1 MNARELLDLIDK
13 HASPHSVRAD
23 GLDVKE
29 TILRALRLLAAAEA
43 NDGTGCELIENLRT
57 EADLCRNETATDIAD
72 LLDDAASA
80 LIATGAQFNALKDE
94 RNGLAAR
101 VRELERDAERV
112 RLGLALSLDPLVI
125 NSDNIGGIRRSLFL
139 PVDCLWNAMV
149 RELTAERENQPPRH
163 RDDVQQE
170 IDAARGSKP

>member
-13 HASPHSVRAD
+13 HASPHSVRVD

-43 NDGTGCELIENLRT
+43 NDGSIPEMTKAVQEGRGIELGC
-57 EADLCRNETATDIAD
+57 
-72 LLDDAASA
+72 
-80 LIATGAQFNALKDE
+80 QFERE

>member
-1 MNARELLDLIDK
+1 MNAKQMISKLDGYGGIIPFNSEELDI
-13 HASPHSVRAD
+13 
-23 GLDVKE
+23 
-29 TILRALRLLAAAEA
+29 TLRALRLLAAAEA
-43 NDGTGCELIENLRT
+43 NDGGAPE
-57 EADLCRNETATDIAD
+57 TDILWRGLNVMQASVLPLKEIHNRTVEDIKTLAD
-72 LLDDAASA
+72 FARRLER
-80 LIATGAQFNALKDE
+80 E

>member
-1 MNARELLDLIDK
+1 MNARELHDAINENTMRNTPLTE
-13 HASPHSVRAD
+13 
-23 GLDVKE
+23 GEEE
-29 TILRALRLLAAAEA
+29 TILRALRLLAAAEGGEA
-43 NDGTGCELIENLRT
+43 ERSKLVEDLRT
-57 EADLCRNETATDIAD
+57 EADLCRNETAEDIAE
-72 LLDDAASA
+72 LLDDAASSI
-80 LIATGAQFNALKDE
+80 IAMSSQFKALKDE

-101 VRELERDAERV
+101 VGELERDAERV

-139 PVDCLWNAMV
+139 PVDCVWNAMV
-149 RELTAERENQPPRH
+149 RELTAERENKPPRH

>member
-1 MNARELLDLIDK
+1 MNARELADWIEREPRIVLDQG
-13 HASPHSVRAD
+13 R
-23 GLDVKE
+23 E

-43 NDGTGCELIENLRT
+43 NDGTT
-57 EADLCRNETATDIAD
+57 PET
-72 LLDDAASA
+72 DAAFPLSVWPA
-80 LIATGAQFNALKDE
+80 DFACDFARRLERE